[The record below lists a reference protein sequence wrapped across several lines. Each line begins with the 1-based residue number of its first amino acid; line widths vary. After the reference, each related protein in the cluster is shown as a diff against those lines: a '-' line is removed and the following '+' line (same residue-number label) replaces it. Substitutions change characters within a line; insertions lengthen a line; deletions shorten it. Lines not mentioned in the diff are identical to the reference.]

1 MKAGAFAYVLNE
13 MCSDAG
19 AGCEEEG
26 LDAGLFLVA
35 FVHLRG
41 DGIGIS
47 GATEGDGGAAKASSG
62 HAGAEDA
69 AFKANFFG
77 QAHHEI
83 EFIA

>member
-19 AGCEEEG
+19 AGCEEER

-47 GATEGDGGAAKASSG
+47 GATEGDGGAA
-62 HAGAEDA
+62 
-69 AFKANFFG
+69 FKANFFG